1 MPEWNLLLVFVFAV
15 VAISLT
21 PGPDMLFVVANA
33 VGRGARAGVLSAVG
47 ISTAMLVHT
56 TGAALGLSYLFARS
70 AWAFE
75 VVRYAGAAYLVWL
88 GVRAIMKSGFDAE
101 GSGQAELP
109 AREILRR
116 GFLTNLLNPK
126 VIVFFAAFLPQFV
139 EARNGPVF
147 IQFLFLGALFTVLGL
162 LIDSTIAIATGGT
175 RSLFVRSPAASRLL
189 ERISG
194 TVFVGLGI
202 RLLFVRPSS

>member
-1 MPEWNLLLVFVFAV
+1 MPDWNVLLVFVFAV

-33 VGRGARAGVLSAVG
+33 VGRGAKAGVLSAVG

-88 GVRAIMKSGFDAE
+88 GLRAIMRAGFDQDGQEDGEVQA
-101 GSGQAELP
+101 GS
-109 AREILRR
+109 ILRR

-139 EARNGPVF
+139 SAQDGPVF
-147 IQFLFLGALFTVLGL
+147 LQFLFLGALFTVLGL
-162 LIDSTIAIATGGT
+162 VIDSGIALATGGT
-175 RSLFVRSPAASRLL
+175 RNMFVRSPAAARLL

-194 TVFVGLGI
+194 AVFIGLGV
-202 RLLFVRPSS
+202 RLLFVRPSA